1 MSMNRRCFTISTCAA
16 LAIGLPAVAATG
28 TIYQSSPA
36 RVAVL
41 ELFTSEGCSSCPPA
55 EEWFS
60 TLNNEPG
67 LWTEFIPMAFHVDYW
82 DYLGWKDAFAS
93 AAFTKREHQYAANWR
108 ANQVYTPCFVMNGQE
123 WRGNR
128 LSLPKAEMVGVLTLS
143 RGAER
148 AWLVDFEPGQGGKEG
163 LVFHVALLGSASSK
177 ATAGEN
183 SGRTLQHDFTVL
195 NHAFKAGV
203 NGRALLK
210 LASDERAKA
219 VVAWASRGAD
229 PTPVQA
235 VGGQL

>member
-16 LAIGLPAVAATG
+16 LAVGLPAVAATG
-28 TIYQSSPA
+28 TIYQSVPA
-36 RVAVL
+36 HVAVL

-60 TLNNEPG
+60 TLNKEPG

-93 AAFTKREHQYAANWR
+93 AAFTKREHQYAASWR

-128 LSLPKAEMVGVLTLS
+128 LSLPKAEMAGVLTLS

-148 AWLVDFEPGQGGKEG
+148 TWLVDFEPVQGGKEG

-177 ATAGEN
+177 VTAGEN
-183 SGRTLQHDFTVL
+183 SGHTLQHDFTVL
-195 NHAFKAGV
+195 NHAFKAGM

-210 LASDERAKA
+210 LAGDEGAKA

-235 VGGQL
+235 VGGPL